1 MSFEFNHLELPGG
14 QMRRQVVTSPW
25 AGALAQERYPLSIRR
40 WQPKDAATKQ
50 ETAILKRVARRRKLF
65 AFLRLYRM
73 RIFDEEFQGELD
85 GMYRDTGAG
94 LEVIPP
100 ALMAMALILQGY
112 LGVSDG
118 DAVELTVLDLRW
130 QMVLDRLG
138 DDEPAFSQ
146 GALFEFRER
155 LIRTDMDRRLL
166 ERTTEVARQTNAFD
180 WRKVPKTLRVAID
193 SSPLVGAG
201 RVEDTINLLGH
212 AARKIVVCA
221 AKLLGWSP
229 KRVARAAGIPILLE
243 SSVKKALDVE
253 WADGNAKGSAL
264 NNLVEQLD
272 SLETWVRVRLAE
284 ELKAPPLEDAMATL
298 QQIRNQD
305 LDPDPDGEGKARIR
319 QGVAEDR
326 RVSIEDP
333 EMRHGRKTK
342 SKRFNGYKRHIASD
356 LDTNLIV
363 ACVVTPA
370 NRPEGEAMPELK
382 ADIQRTERVIAEA
395 HMDRGYIGSP
405 VVAEILAE
413 GGEVICKPWVSRNGD
428 LFTKAAFKI
437 NIRAMTIT
445 CPAGEVQTIR
455 PGAVAA
461 FDPEACA
468 ACDLRPQCTNATPGN
483 GRTVNI
489 AEDEVLQQRLRKRMS
504 TPRGRR
510 QLRQRVSIE
519 HSLAHI
525 SQRQG
530 NRARYRGVRKNQY
543 DLRRAAIIQNLERI
557 QSRLEEKKAA

>member
-1 MSFEFNHLELPGG
+1 MLGEVPLPI
-14 QMRRQVVTSPW
+14 
-25 AGALAQERYPLSIRR
+25 AR

-50 ETAILKRVARRRKLF
+50 ETAILKRVARKRKLF
-65 AFLRLYRM
+65 GFLRLYRM
-73 RIFDEEFQGELD
+73 RIFDEAFQAELD

-94 LEVIPP
+94 LEPIPP

-112 LGVSDG
+112 LGVSDA

-138 DDEPAFSQ
+138 HDEPAFSQ

-155 LIRTDMDRRLL
+155 MIRTDMDRRLL
-166 ERTTEVARQTNAFD
+166 ERTAEVARQTNAFD
-180 WRKVPKTLRVAID
+180 WRKLPKTLRVAID

-201 RVEDTINLLGH
+201 RVEDTVNLLGH
-212 AARKIVVCA
+212 AARKIVACA
-221 AKLLGWSP
+221 AELLGWSP
-229 KRVARAAGIPILLE
+229 ERVARVAGIPVLLE

-253 WADGNAKGSAL
+253 WADADAKASAL
-264 NNLVEQLD
+264 NRLVEQLD
-272 SLETWVRVRLAE
+272 SLETWVRNRLGE
-284 ELKAPPLEDAMATL
+284 ELKVPPLQDAMATL
-298 QQIRNQD
+298 QQIRTQD
-305 LDPDPDGEGKARIR
+305 LDPDPGGQGKARIR

-363 ACVVTPA
+363 ACAVTPA
-370 NRPEGEAMPELK
+370 NRPEGDAMPELK
-382 ADIQRTERVIAEA
+382 ADIERTERVIAEA

-405 VVAEILAE
+405 VVAQILAE
-413 GGEVICKPWVSRNGD
+413 GGDVVCKPWVARNGD
-428 LFTKAAFKI
+428 LFTKTDFKI
-437 NIRAMTIT
+437 NVRDMTIT

-455 PGAVAA
+455 PGSVVA
-461 FDPEACA
+461 FEPQ
-468 ACDLRPQCTNATPGN
+468 ACDGCALRPNCTNAALGH

-489 AEDEVLQQRLRKRMS
+489 AEDEVLQQRLRKRMA

-510 QLRQRVSIE
+510 QLRQRVAIE
-519 HSLAHI
+519 HGLAHI

-557 QSRLEEKKAA
+557 QLRLDDKAKAA